1 MMYLVE
7 HLSLWLFLTAVFA
20 ALAGWAFAAQRAAP
34 REASLRRQRDTL
46 VQDLGRL
53 AAGEGGAPQPAMADP
68 RQSLAD
74 IGNGRVAELERDRDQ
89 ARARASEALARIAE
103 LERRLDQQAEA
114 TVHPLVSTPVEE
126 VVTSSTLRPVLPE
139 PTSPTADESEVLQN
153 WRLRYFEQRVRYLE
167 QRANSAE
174 ATVAPAP
181 VLALAAEAPTV
192 DAWRVREAEARAT
205 YLEEQLRAQSAP
217 PPAPEPQPE
226 EATASPFASNAEV
239 DTLLRWRMLYL
250 ERRLAHTQTHA
261 AAQVQPVAPAV
272 DPVVDTGP
280 DRDRWKWRARYL
292 ESRVRH
298 LADRLEEAQAASPVA
313 PSPQPVASPVSNG
326 EAEPAPPPASNVR
339 TERPPALP
347 AARNGAP
354 DDFTLIEGVS
364 ALQQSTLYSLGVYH
378 FDQVAA
384 WTPANVAW
392 VDRYLRLRGRIEEE
406 EWVEQADELAA
417 ESAAHLRGDEV
428 TPQAW

>member
-20 ALAGWAFAAQRAAP
+20 GLAGWAFAAQRGAP

-74 IGNGRVAELERDRDQ
+74 VGNGRMAELERDRDH
-89 ARARASEALARIAE
+89 ARARASEAMARIAE
-103 LERRLDQQAEA
+103 LERRLEQQTEA
-114 TVHPLVSTPVEE
+114 TIQPLVSTPVEA
-126 VVTSSTLRPVLPE
+126 TTPAAHHPE
-139 PTSPTADESEVLQN
+139 PSASAADESDVLQG

-167 QRANSAE
+167 RRAASAVQAAPGAAAATPPLDAWRARE
-174 ATVAPAP
+174 AAARADYLEQQLRRRGPAPAP
-181 VLALAAEAPTV
+181 VEQPAEI
-192 DAWRVREAEARAT
+192 EA
-205 YLEEQLRAQSAP
+205 S
-217 PPAPEPQPE
+217 
-226 EATASPFASNAEV
+226 SPFASNAEV

-250 ERRLAHTQTHA
+250 ERRLAHAQTRAEARPAQAIA
-261 AAQVQPVAPAV
+261 APQAPIAEAGA
-272 DPVVDTGP
+272 DL
-280 DRDRWKWRARYL
+280 DRWKWRARYL

-298 LADRLEEAQAASPVA
+298 LTSRLDSAQIAQPTTQPQRIAASA
-313 PSPQPVASPVSNG
+313 TNS
-326 EAEPAPPPASNVR
+326 EAERAPPAPAVP

-347 AARNGAP
+347 GARNGAP

-364 ALQQSTLYSLGVYH
+364 ALQQSTLNSLGVYH
-378 FDQVAA
+378 FDQIAA

-392 VDRYLRLRGRIEEE
+392 VDQYLRLRGRIGEE
-406 EWVEQADELAA
+406 EWIEQAQELAA
-417 ESAAHLRGDEV
+417 DDDALLQSDAAA
-428 TPQAW
+428 PQPL